1 MLNNKKEITI
11 MKRTYMK
18 PTTTVVQIHHRQQ
31 LLSASPYDDQKSL
44 NVYDDEDDIDQKG
57 SIW

>member
-1 MLNNKKEITI
+1 
-11 MKRTYMK
+11 MK
-18 PTTTVVQIHHRQQ
+18 PTTKVVQIQHRQM
-31 LLSASPYDDQKSL
+31 LCASPYNNQKSL

>member
-1 MLNNKKEITI
+1 

-31 LLSASPYDDQKSL
+31 LLSGSPYDDQKAPL
-44 NVYDDEDDIDQKG
+44 ETYDDNEEDFIKEKS